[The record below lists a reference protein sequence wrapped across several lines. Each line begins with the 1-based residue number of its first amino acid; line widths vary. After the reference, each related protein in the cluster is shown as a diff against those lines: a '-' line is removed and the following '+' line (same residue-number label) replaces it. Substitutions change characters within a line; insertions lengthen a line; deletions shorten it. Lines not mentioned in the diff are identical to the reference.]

1 MSEAADAD
9 LSEDLILDP
18 EPEEVEAE
26 AEGVEEGDES
36 ADDAAARQAE
46 AERAPLPAE
55 ELQRRYDNTRTA
67 LSEERSKRRELERRL
82 EALESGGGRRQA
94 DDTRA
99 TDRRA
104 PADEE
109 DIDPDVD
116 PIGAM
121 KQLRAKVAAYEAQ
134 DRLERENEEQR
145 QRRETAIGRVEQRLQ
160 EHETDFREDHPDYD
174 DAARHYAQARAREL
188 LGFGI
193 SEGNVKTMLR
203 EEFAVLAQRA
213 MEARKNPAAVVYEMA
228 KGRGYKRGGTAK
240 EPADKGGKAPTGA
253 GAQTRLKD
261 IARGARATSA
271 LQAGGGRSGSG
282 ADAETISRININ
294 SKAGRAQFEREFAK
308 LEDEAR
314 RSRSGRR

>member
-18 EPEEVEAE
+18 EPEEVDGE
-26 AEGVEEGDES
+26 AEGAEEGDEG
-36 ADDAAARQAE
+36 ADDAAARQTE

-94 DDTRA
+94 DDARA
-99 TDRRA
+99 ADRRA
-104 PADEE
+104 PAEEE

-228 KGRGYKRGGTAK
+228 KGRGYKRGWTAK
-240 EPADKGGKAPTGA
+240 ESADKGGKATAGA
-253 GAQTRLKD
+253 GSQTRLKD

-271 LQAGGGRSGSG
+271 LQAGGGRSSSG

-314 RSRSGRR
+314 RTRSGRR

>member
-9 LSEDLILDP
+9 LSEELILDP
-18 EPEEVEAE
+18 EPEEVDAD
-26 AEGVEEGDES
+26 AEGAEEGEEGADE
-36 ADDAAARQAE
+36 AAARQAE

-82 EALESGGGRRQA
+82 EALESGGGRR
-94 DDTRA
+94 
-99 TDRRA
+99 

-109 DIDPDVD
+109 RGRGRAEPEEEIDPDVD

-145 QRRETAIGRVEQRLQ
+145 QRRESAIGRVEQRLQ

-228 KGRGYKRGGTAK
+228 KGRGYKRGGVAK
-240 EPADKGGKAPTGA
+240 EPAADKGGKAPTGA